1 MLHGG
6 VCRRTSTPDKSG
18 NTMKEKKKLDS
29 KGHSLIWFFDIS
41 LASTSC
47 LLRQKNGLN
56 RV

>member
-6 VCRRTSTPDKSG
+6 LCRRTSTPDKSG
-18 NTMKEKKKLDS
+18 NTMKEKKLDS